1 MARYALN
8 LPAQLKREAELLASE
23 QGVSLNQFILWSVSE
38 KVGGLKE
45 SLDDPRFPQISY
57 RRGSSGIPQPTIRG
71 TGIRVQ
77 TVVIAAQQWQ
87 MAPEEIAEAYTLTP
101 GQVRQALA
109 FYEVHRQETDAA
121 IAAEKEAEEEW
132 VRPDAQTAPAPGR

>member
-57 RRGSSGIPQPTIRG
+57 RRGGSGIPQPTIRG

-87 MAPEEIAEAYTLTP
+87 MAPDELAEAYTLTP
-101 GQVRQALA
+101 GQVQQALA
-109 FYEVHRQETDAA
+109 FLEYTSQWISFTSAVAWAA
-121 IAAEKEAEEEW
+121 VI
-132 VRPDAQTAPAPGR
+132 RCPFCQQRSN